1 MSFVH
6 LHTHSAYSLL
16 DGLCKIDDLINKTKE
31 YEMPAIAITDHGG
44 LYGAFKFYI
53 KSIEAGIK
61 PIIGQE
67 FYYVPDLSAQDQNIK
82 KRYFHL
88 TILAKNYTGY
98 KNLIKLSSLAH
109 LEGFYYKPRI
119 DFNLLKQYKEGL
131 IILSGCLSSELSYYL
146 KNPNLTAAEKLV
158 SEYKTEFGENYY
170 LEIQRHKQI
179 KELEAINKRLIELSR
194 RFNIPLVATNDV
206 HYIDKDDAYAQE
218 ILLCIQT
225 QTNIYDKNRKI
236 SMIDVPDFYLK
247 SPEEMKIEFADLPE
261 AIDNTVKIAEEVDLK
276 IPYGQWVLPK
286 YDIPQNK
293 TPGQV
298 LKELALAN
306 LDRAKNFDRET
317 LLKRIDYE
325 LKIIDSKGYST
336 YFLIVQDFV
345 NWAKNN
351 GIAVGPGRGSV
362 AGSLIAFLTKITDIN
377 PLEYD
382 LPFERFL
389 NPQRPTPPDI
399 DIDFADTRR
408 SEVLDYVKKKYGKE
422 KVANIATFGS
432 IEAKMAVRDTAR
444 ALGYSYSV
452 GDRIAKMIP
461 VGKQGFH
468 ISLKTA
474 LEESDIL
481 RQSYETDENTKKVID
496 IAMRLEGVPR
506 HLSVHAAGVII
517 ADKDLT
523 EYVPVQ
529 KNPNGEGVVTQFDM
543 YCLDLNA
550 VSENKAVGLLKV
562 DFLGLRN
569 LSSIENTL
577 KLVKQYKNKTIDLHN
592 IPLDDKKTYKI
603 ISQGKTTG
611 VFQLESQGMQRL
623 AKQMKPARITDIIAM
638 IALYR
643 PGPLELIPEF
653 LKNKQNPDN
662 IKYLHNDLESIL
674 KETYGILVYQEQVM
688 QIANKMAGY
697 TMAEAD
703 ALRMAMGKKK
713 KELMAIEKVKFINGC
728 VKNGYSKKT
737 AERIYSFMEKFA
749 SYGFNKPHSA
759 SYGLISYWTAYLK
772 ANYTTEFFVSLLTS
786 EISGLSGPQREEKIL
801 RIVND
806 CKDFGIKLL
815 QPDINKSRYEFTIED
830 KNQIRFGLSA
840 VKNVGQSAIDSIL
853 KARAKGE
860 FKSFSDF
867 LNRVDLRKVNKKTVE
882 NLIKAGAFD
891 SFGSRATLLENYPEV
906 LKKIQQLK
914 SNQQNGQFNLFGSTD
929 RTHLTDDF
937 DQLPE
942 FGSSELIELE
952 KQALGFSVSV
962 NPFDDLKDLIK
973 SRVTMFFSKI
983 NNDLHKKDFIFVGYI
998 SDIRLL
1004 KTKKDQKDMAILQL
1018 IDPSG
1023 SIEAVVF
1030 PDTYARFK
1038 SSIIKNSVLIFKA
1051 NVNAESDKISL
1062 YIKNLKRLK

>member
-16 DGLCKIDDLINKTKE
+16 DGLCRIEDLIEKTKE

-44 LYGAFKFYI
+44 LYGAFKFFI
-53 KSIEAGIK
+53 KAVDSGIK

-67 FYYVPDLSAQDQNIK
+67 FYYVPDLEDQNPSYK

-88 TILAKNYTGY
+88 TVLAKNYTGY
-98 KNLIKLSSLAH
+98 KNLIKLSSIAH

-119 DFNLLKQYKEGL
+119 DFNLLKKYKEGL

-146 KNPNLTAAEKLV
+146 KTKNFESAERLIAQ
-158 SEYKTEFGENYY
+158 YKAEFDNNYY
-170 LEIQRHKQI
+170 LEIQRHKEI
-179 KELEAINKRLIELSR
+179 KELTEINKKLVELSR
-194 RFNIPLVATNDV
+194 KFNIPLVATNDV
-206 HYIDKDDAYAQE
+206 HYINKDDAYAQE

-247 SPEEMKIEFADLPE
+247 SPDEMKIEFADLPE
-261 AIDNTVKIAEEVDLK
+261 AVDNTLKIADEVDLK

-286 YDIPQNK
+286 YDIPKGK
-293 TPGQV
+293 TPGQM
-298 LKELALAN
+298 LKELALKN
-306 LDRAKNFDRET
+306 LDRAKSFDKKT
-317 LLKRIDYE
+317 LLNRIDYE

-345 NWAKNN
+345 NWAKNA

-362 AGSLIAFLTKITDIN
+362 AGSLIAYLTKITDIN

-408 SEVLDYVKKKYGKE
+408 AEVLEYVKQKYGKE

-432 IEAKMAVRDTAR
+432 IEAKMAIRDTAR
-444 ALGYSYSV
+444 ALGFSYAV

-461 VGKQGFH
+461 PAKQGFH
-468 ISLKTA
+468 INLKTA
-474 LEESDIL
+474 LQESDL
-481 RQSYETDENTKKVID
+481 LKQSYKSDENTKKIID

-543 YCLDLNA
+543 YCIDLNA

-577 KLVKQYKNKTIDLHN
+577 KLVKEYKKTEIDLHN
-592 IPLDDKKTYKI
+592 VPLDDKKTFQI
-603 ISQGKTTG
+603 ISNGKTTG

-623 AKQMKPARITDIIAM
+623 AKQMQPSKITDIIAM

-653 LKNKQNPDN
+653 LKNKKDPEH
-662 IKYLHNDLESIL
+662 IKYLHDDLESIL

-713 KELMAIEKVKFINGC
+713 KELMAIEKVKFIKGC

-737 AERIYSFMEKFA
+737 AEKIYSFMEKFA

-806 CKDFGIKLL
+806 CKEFGIKLL
-815 QPDINKSRYEFTIED
+815 PPNINKSKSEFTIEGD
-830 KNQIRFGLSA
+830 KKIRFGLSA
-840 VKNVGQSAIDSIL
+840 VKNVGQAAIESIL
-853 KARAKGE
+853 SAREKGA

-882 NLIKAGAFD
+882 NLIKAGAFSD
-891 SFGSRATLLENYPEV
+891 FGNRATLLENYPEV
-906 LKKIQQLK
+906 LKKIQQNK
-914 SNQQNGQFNLFGSTD
+914 NNQQNGQFNLFASKTN
-929 RTHLTDDF
+929 THLTDNF
-937 DQLPE
+937 ENLPE
-942 FGSSELIELE
+942 FNTSELIELE
-952 KQALGFSVSV
+952 KQALGFSISI
-962 NPFDDLKDLIK
+962 NPFQDLKDLIK
-973 SRVTMFFSKI
+973 SRVNMFFSKLNEDL
-983 NNDLHKKDFIFVGYI
+983 NNKEFIFIGYI
-998 SDIRLL
+998 SDLKIL

-1018 IDPSG
+1018 IDPTG
-1023 SIEAVVF
+1023 STEAVVF
-1030 PDTYARFK
+1030 PDTYAKFK
-1038 SSIIKNSVLIFKA
+1038 SSIVKNAVLIFKA
-1051 NVNAESDKISL
+1051 QVRSADDKTGL